1 MGFYKITPVINMP
14 TLPILDNHMHLNP
27 SGRCLSAVRE
37 FARAG
42 GTHLALVSLPPWSL
56 GIEINKPEDY
66 RQVFDK
72 VLKIARRAEEAEKVK
87 VFVVLGV
94 HPAEITKYHGRF
106 GLPRAVELMKKGLE
120 IACEYVREDKAV
132 GLKSGRPHYE
142 VEPKLWDASND
153 IMRRS
158 FELAKNSG
166 CAVQLHTESAT
177 EDTLAEIAG
186 IARDARMPC
195 ENIIKHFAPPMVK
208 VCESTGIFPSV
219 LAGEEA
225 IKKALGEGTRF
236 MMETDYI
243 DDPERPG
250 AVLGPKTVPK
260 RTKQL
265 IPEWGEDVF
274 WKIHKENPEKVYG
287 VEINI

>member
-1 MGFYKITPVINMP
+1 MTP

-27 SGRCLSAVRE
+27 AGRCLDAVRE

-42 GTHLALVSLPPWSL
+42 GTHIVLVSLPPWSL
-56 GIEINKPEDY
+56 GIEISAPDDY
-66 RQVFDK
+66 RKVFDK
-72 VLKIARRAEEAEKVK
+72 VLKIAWRAEEVEKVK

-94 HPAEITKYHGRF
+94 HPAEINRLSERL
-106 GLPRAVELMKKGLE
+106 GLPSAVELMKGGLE
-120 IACEYVREDKAV
+120 LACEYVREGKAI

-142 VEPKLWDASND
+142 VEPKIWDASND

-158 FELAKNSG
+158 FELAKDAG

-177 EDTLAEIAG
+177 EEGLVEIAG
-186 IARDARMPC
+186 IARDAGLPP
-195 ENIIKHFAPPMVK
+195 EKVIKHFAPPMVK
-208 VCESTGIFPSV
+208 VCERIGIFPSV
-219 LAGEEA
+219 LANEEA
-225 IKKALGEGTRF
+225 MQNALKEGTRF

-260 RTKQL
+260 RTRQL
-265 IPEWGEDVF
+265 ISEWGEDVF
-274 WKIHKENPEKVYG
+274 WKIHKENPEKVYD

>member
-1 MGFYKITPVINMP
+1 MS

-27 SGRCLSAVRE
+27 AGRCLDAVRE

-42 GTHLALVSLPPWSL
+42 GTHIVLVSLPPWSL
-56 GIEINKPEDY
+56 GIEILAPEDY
-66 RQVFDK
+66 RKVFDK
-72 VLKIARRAEEAEKVK
+72 VLKIARRAGEAEKVK

-94 HPAEITKYHGRF
+94 HPAEINRLSERF
-106 GLPRAVELMKKGLE
+106 GLSRAVEIMMRGLGIAGECVEKGL
-120 IACEYVREDKAV
+120 AV

-142 VEPKLWDASND
+142 VEPEIWDASND
-153 IMRRS
+153 IMRHS
-158 FELAKNSG
+158 FTLAKDAG

-177 EDTLAEIAG
+177 EGGLSEIAEIARNAG
-186 IARDARMPC
+186 LSPDRVV
-195 ENIIKHFAPPMVK
+195 KHFAPPMVK
-208 VCESTGIFPSV
+208 ICEKYGIFPSV
-219 LAGEEA
+219 LAGEDA
-225 IKKALGEGTRF
+225 IEKALSEGTRF

-243 DDPERPG
+243 DDPKRPG
-250 AVLGPKTVPK
+250 SVLGPRTVPK

-287 VEINI
+287 IDIDI

>member
-1 MGFYKITPVINMP
+1 MTG
-14 TLPILDNHMHLNP
+14 LPILDNHMHLNP

-42 GTHLALVSLPPWSL
+42 GTHIVLVSLPPWSL
-56 GIEINKPEDY
+56 GIEVSAPEDY

-72 VLKIARRAEEAEKVK
+72 VLKIARRAREAEKVK

-94 HPAEITKYHGRF
+94 HPAELTKYYGRM
-106 GLPRAVELMKKGLE
+106 GLPRAVEIMKGGLEVAREYVDKGL
-120 IACEYVREDKAV
+120 AV

-153 IMRRS
+153 IMRHS
-158 FELAKNSG
+158 FELAKDSG

-177 EDTLAEIAG
+177 GEGLNEIAG
-186 IARDARMPC
+186 IARSAGMPADKV
-195 ENIIKHFAPPMVK
+195 IKHFAPPMVRICGK
-208 VCESTGIFPSV
+208 AGIFPSV
-219 LAGEEA
+219 LAGEDAVE
-225 IKKALGEGTRF
+225 KALSEGTRF

-243 DDPERPG
+243 DDLKRPG
-250 AVLGPKTVPK
+250 SVLGPKTVPR

-265 IPEWGEDVF
+265 VPDWGEEVF

>member
-1 MGFYKITPVINMP
+1 
-14 TLPILDNHMHLNP
+14 MHLNP
-27 SGRCLSAVRE
+27 KGRCLEAVKE
-37 FARAG
+37 FVRAG
-42 GTHLALVSLPPWSL
+42 GTHIVLVSLPPWSL
-56 GIEINKPEDY
+56 SIEISAPDDY
-66 RQVFDK
+66 MQVFDK

-94 HPAEITKYHGRF
+94 HPAELTKYYGRM
-106 GLPRAVELMKKGLE
+106 GLARAVELMKGGLE
-120 IACEYVREDKAV
+120 LACEYVREGKAV

-158 FELAKNSG
+158 FELAKDVG

-177 EDTLAEIAG
+177 QDTLAEIAG
-186 IARDARMPC
+186 IARDAGLAP
-195 ENIIKHFAPPMVK
+195 EKVVKHFAPPIVK
-208 VCESTGIFPSV
+208 VCESIGIFPSV
-219 LAGEEA
+219 LASEDA
-225 IKKALGEGTRF
+225 IKKALGEGARF

-265 IPEWGEDVF
+265 LPEWGEDVF

-287 VEINI
+287 IEINI

>member
-1 MGFYKITPVINMP
+1 MTP

-27 SGRCLSAVRE
+27 SGRCLDAVRE

-42 GTHLALVSLPPWSL
+42 GTHIVLVSLPSWSL
-56 GIEINKPEDY
+56 GIEINKPDDY

-94 HPAEITKYHGRF
+94 HPAELTKYYGRVGF
-106 GLPRAVELMKKGLE
+106 ARAVELMKGGLE
-120 IACEYVREDKAV
+120 IASEYVKNGLAI

-153 IMRRS
+153 IMRHS
-158 FELAKNSG
+158 FELAKEAG

-177 EDTLAEIAG
+177 EEGLAEIAG
-186 IARDARMPC
+186 IARDAGLPPKKV
-195 ENIIKHFAPPMVK
+195 IKHFAPPMVK
-208 VCESTGIFPSV
+208 VCERLGIFPSV
-219 LAGEEA
+219 LASEDA
-225 IKKALGEGTRF
+225 IQTALGEGTRF

-243 DDPERPG
+243 DDPKRPG
-250 AVLGPKTVPK
+250 SVLGPKTIPK